1 MEGAAAILAS
11 DNMELVC
18 AFIQK
23 TSAEKALP
31 ELDKRLMN
39 DYELR
44 KSARLE
50 NRRYYDSSVL
60 NYHNERMPE
69 RIRLKVGG
77 ASEPQMAVYEEFARN
92 IPGFT
97 PLKERNTAL
106 MVPKPVAQNP
116 IFPPMILNQ
125 NMTTGQNMYHSG
137 DELSRFVLD
146 VEFVLESMVGIPNI
160 SLQVRNMHTLLECL
174 HFIRRQ
180 QDAMTSYTYLQ
191 KVIIK
196 INQ

>member
-1 MEGAAAILAS
+1 METAASVLAN

-44 KSARLE
+44 KSARAE
-50 NRRYYDSSVL
+50 NRRYYDTSVL

-77 ASEPQMAVYEEFARN
+77 ASESQMAVYEEFARN
-92 IPGFT
+92 IPGFA
-97 PLKERNTAL
+97 PIKERNTAL
-106 MVPKPVAQNP
+106 MVPKPVAPNP
-116 IFPPMILNQ
+116 LPFPPLVFNNQMNQ
-125 NMTTGQNMYHSG
+125 NAYQGG
-137 DELSRFVLD
+137 DELGRFIRD
-146 VEFVLESMVGIPNI
+146 VEYVLENMVSVPNI
-160 SLQVRNMHTLLECL
+160 TLQIRNMHAILECL
-174 HFIRRQ
+174 HFTARS
-180 QDAMTSYTYLQ
+180 QDNLTPYSLLS
-191 KVIIK
+191 KVK
-196 INQ
+196 IWKPF